1 MGEEKS
7 VETKTKENKRVL
19 KVTFNGKELL
29 EGRIFDTTSA
39 EVAKQNNMFDSKRN
53 YGPLSVITGENELL
67 PLIEKELLTMKV
79 GETRKVKMSPKEA
92 FGERKSDLVRITP
105 LKIFHDQKI
114 NPIPGLVI
122 SVGNAYGRVQSVS
135 GGRVRVDFNHALAG
149 REIEYEIKVENEI
162 TNKKEI
168 AETIYEK
175 YYSFVPGVKK
185 EIKEN
190 KLTIQLTKEVLKN
203 LEKINTSITRLGKEL
218 GVEVEFKE
226 LIETKKTETEKET
239 KKQKET
245 TTEKKNKKNKQEQ
258 NTNNCVGR

>member
-1 MGEEKS
+1 M
-7 VETKTKENKRVL
+7 
-19 KVTFNGKELL
+19 
-29 EGRIFDTTSA
+29 
-39 EVAKQNNMFDSKRN
+39 
-53 YGPLSVITGENELL
+53 
-67 PLIEKELLTMKV
+67 
-79 GETRKVKMSPKEA
+79 
-92 FGERKSDLVRITP
+92 
-105 LKIFHDQKI
+105 
-114 NPIPGLVI
+114 
-122 SVGNAYGRVQSVS
+122 GNAYGRVQSVS

-245 TTEKKNKKNKQEQ
+245 TTEKKE
-258 NTNNCVGR
+258 